1 MCISHVQ
8 EPSLSGGVAA
18 EDLDAQCS
26 AASPIP
32 FAICFPELNSFSDCN
47 FDLAVIPTTKLSPP
61 PTSAL
66 VASGITTF
74 MTEFTFLAATS
85 SMTLEMLEMSHC
97 SGEMKFSIANIQ
109 FRFSPCSFILTPVF
123 RATVTTI
130 TASAGTTIAECRTF
144 DGPSQRN
151 KATLTSSTSAD
162 HETATVAAYPA
173 LMPAP
178 YSYTAGAAATPP
190 PSLGLVKLEQKCGD
204 QYMSSEGTPQS
215 FSYLFSQSPESS
227 TASARITAQVN
238 SSLEQ
243 DNYYYEE
250 YEYRVSILNIRIC
263 YNICRGYVYM

>member
-1 MCISHVQ
+1 MFSHVQ
-8 EPSLSGGVAA
+8 EPSLSGDVAA
-18 EDLDAQCS
+18 EDAQCS

-32 FAICFPELNSFSDCN
+32 SAICFPELNSFSDCN

-130 TASAGTTIAECRTF
+130 TASAGTTLAECRTF
-144 DGPSQRN
+144 DGWSQRN

-178 YSYTAGAAATPP
+178 HSYTAGAATPP
-190 PSLGLVKLEQKCGD
+190 PSLGLVKLEQKCGN
-204 QYMSSEGTPQS
+204 QCMSSEGTPQR
-215 FSYLFSQSPESS
+215 FSYLFPPSS
-227 TASARITAQVN
+227 TASAPITAQVN
-238 SSLEQ
+238 SSPEQ
-243 DNYYYEE
+243 DDYYYEE
-250 YEYRVSILNIRIC
+250 YEYRVSII
-263 YNICRGYVYM
+263 

>member
-1 MCISHVQ
+1 MFSHVQ
-8 EPSLSGGVAA
+8 ESSLSGDVAA
-18 EDLDAQCS
+18 DPGCACRHRAASAYAQCS
-26 AASPIP
+26 GASPIP
-32 FAICFPELNSFSDCN
+32 SATCIPELNSFSDCN

-61 PTSAL
+61 PTAAL
-66 VASGITTF
+66 VASGTTTF

-85 SMTLEMLEMSHC
+85 SMRLEMLEMSHC

-173 LMPAP
+173 LIPAP

-190 PSLGLVKLEQKCGD
+190 PSLGLVKLKQKCGD
-204 QYMSSEGTPQS
+204 QYNMSSEGTPQS
-215 FSYLFSQSPESS
+215 FSYLFPPSPELS
-227 TASARITAQVN
+227 TASAPITAQVN
-238 SSLEQ
+238 SSPEQ
-243 DNYYYEE
+243 DDYYYEK
-250 YEYRVSILNIRIC
+250 YEYRVSILNIITT
-263 YNICRGYVYM
+263 